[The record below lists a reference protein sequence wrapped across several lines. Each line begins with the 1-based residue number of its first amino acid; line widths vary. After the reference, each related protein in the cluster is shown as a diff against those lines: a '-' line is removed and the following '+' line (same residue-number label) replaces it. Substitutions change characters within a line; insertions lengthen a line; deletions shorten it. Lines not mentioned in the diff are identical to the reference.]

1 MNRVLRSICF
11 LSWMAVCALQAQT
24 QPSLP
29 ARDRVRLAEAF
40 RIMDLFGHR
49 LWSQWNSGPFA
60 LLLVTPETEFL
71 LHHSK
76 PTDDFQSLGYDSLLE
91 CIVYA
96 RPRVYPTNLLA
107 TFPAI
112 NGVLTVVIGQAENT
126 EAKQSSRWV
135 LTVVHEH
142 FHQLQYSRP
151 EYFRKVNELGLSG
164 GDKSGM
170 WMLNFPFPYDSV
182 DIYREFALV
191 ARKLQQAILSPRPE
205 FRFRLH
211 RYRGFR
217 EELNGMLTPEQRRYL
232 AFQLWQEGIARYTEL
247 AIAAMVAREYDP
259 TEAFQSLDDYVPF
272 GQILENIR
280 TGTISEL
287 GNVSLK
293 EMRRVAFYS
302 FGASEGILLDR
313 CNPRW
318 RREYFDH
325 PFSLEEL
332 FPRE

>member
-1 MNRVLRSICF
+1 
-11 LSWMAVCALQAQT
+11 
-24 QPSLP
+24 
-29 ARDRVRLAEAF
+29 
-40 RIMDLFGHR
+40 
-49 LWSQWNSGPFA
+49 
-60 LLLVTPETEFL
+60 
-71 LHHSK
+71 
-76 PTDDFQSLGYDSLLE
+76 
-91 CIVYA
+91 
-96 RPRVYPTNLLA
+96 
-107 TFPAI
+107 
-112 NGVLTVVIGQAENT
+112 
-126 EAKQSSRWV
+126 
-135 LTVVHEH
+135 
-142 FHQLQYSRP
+142 
-151 EYFRKVNELGLSG
+151 
-164 GDKSGM
+164 
-170 WMLNFPFPYDSV
+170 
-182 DIYREFALV
+182 
-191 ARKLQQAILSPRPE
+191 
-205 FRFRLH
+205 
-211 RYRGFR
+211 
-217 EELNGMLTPEQRRYL
+217 MLTPEQRRYL